1 LIRAI
6 REELRSLKALILET
20 LMVTPINEIKITI
33 SKPSLIDINLKL
45 VIIA

>member
-1 LIRAI
+1 MLKTLII
-6 REELRSLKALILET
+6 
-20 LMVTPINEIKITI
+20 MPINEIKITV